1 MILKGSQRS
10 GAKPLAVHLLNERD
24 NDHVTVFEL
33 RGFVASDL
41 LGAFREAE
49 AISKGTRCTQYLFS
63 LSLNPPIGASVSE
76 EQFRQAAEEAEQ
88 RLGLKGQPRAIVFH
102 DEDQRAIGTPFV
114 G

>member
-41 LGAFREAE
+41 MGAFREAE
-49 AISKGTRCTQYLFS
+49 ANLEGDPLHAISLLAQPQSAGRR
-63 LSLNPPIGASVSE
+63 VS
-76 EQFRQAAEEAEQ
+76 Q
-88 RLGLKGQPRAIVFH
+88 
-102 DEDQRAIGTPFV
+102 
-114 G
+114 